1 MSRQLSFTKFEKELL
16 PDFRQKINMAESSE
30 DVKTFYARTSLALFD
45 KAFEG
50 EFSLE
55 FEDIMLQPGHADKY
69 VISDRLLSSPSFT
82 EVWNNSDLPN
92 VLGRFTDMALNRF
105 THLEKHP
112 EKTESKI
119 RMPNG

>member
-16 PDFRQKINMAESSE
+16 PNFRKKINMAESSE
-30 DVKTFYARTSLALFD
+30 DVNTFYARTSMDLF
-45 KAFEG
+45 KIAFEG

-55 FEDIMLQPGHADKY
+55 FDDISLQPGHDDKY
-69 VISDRLLSSPSFT
+69 VLSARLFASSSFT

-92 VLGRFTDMALNRF
+92 VLGRFTDTALNRY
-105 THLEKHP
+105 THLEKHQ

-119 RMPNG
+119 RK

>member
-16 PDFRQKINMAESSE
+16 PNFRKKINMAESSE
-30 DVKTFYARTSLALFD
+30 DVKTFYARTSMELLE

-55 FEDIMLQPGHADKY
+55 FDDISLQPGHDDKY
-69 VISDRLLSSPSFT
+69 VLNDRLFASSTFT

-92 VLGRFTDMALNRF
+92 VLARFTDTALNRYA
-105 THLEKHP
+105 HLEKHT
-112 EKTESKI
+112 EKTEAKI
-119 RMPNG
+119 RK

>member
-45 KAFEG
+45 KAFDNA
-50 EFSLE
+50 FSLE
-55 FEDIMLQPGHADKY
+55 FNDIMLQPGNTEKY
-69 VISDRLLSSPSFT
+69 VLSDRLRSSPSFT
-82 EVWNNSDLPN
+82 EIWNTSDLPN
-92 VLGRFTDMALNRF
+92 ILGRFTDVALNRY

-112 EKTESKI
+112 EKTDSKI
-119 RMPNG
+119 RM

>member
-16 PDFRQKINMAESSE
+16 PDFRQKINKAESSE

-50 EFSLE
+50 ELSLE
-55 FEDIMLQPGHADKY
+55 FEDIILQPGHDDKY
-69 VISDRLLSSPSFT
+69 VLSDRLLASPDFT

-92 VLGRFTDMALNRF
+92 VLGRFTDTALNRF
-105 THLEKHP
+105 VHLEKHP

-119 RMPNG
+119 RM